1 MQKLLLSTIAAVLL
15 VGCGES
21 QQSAAPPEAKP
32 EPPTAKVPDIS
43 IHKAA
48 YDGNIEVVKQH
59 LAAGTDVNEKNLSK
73 FTALHF
79 ATSRGNDDIIELL
92 IKAGADINSKNKDGE
107 TPRDLSEHEG
117 IADLLGN
124 NGGIYGTLHGAAMNG
139 DIDSIKK
146 LIEGEADVNAKAHAE
161 SRTPLHYAALRG
173 DKEIVDLLIQNGA
186 KLNVIDGEG
195 LSVLDMSYI
204 SNLIPDH
211 LLRQGAKTAEELKAE
226 GK

>member
-1 MQKLLLSTIAAVLL
+1 MKQLLITIAAVML

-21 QQSAAPPEAKP
+21 QQPTTSPESATTKA
-32 EPPTAKVPDIS
+32 PDIS
-43 IHKAA
+43 IHEAA
-48 YDGNIEVVKQH
+48 YTGNIEAVKRH
-59 LAAGTDVNEKNLSK
+59 LAAGMDVNEKNLSK

-79 ATSRGNDDIIELL
+79 AASGGDDDVIELL

-117 IADLLGN
+117 IADLLGS
-124 NGGIYGTLHGAAMNG
+124 NGGIYGTLHGATING

-146 LIEGEADVNAKAHAE
+146 LIEGGADVNTKAHAE

-195 LSVLDMSYI
+195 LSVLDTSYI
-204 SNLIPDH
+204 SNLIPEH
-211 LLRQGAKTAEELKAE
+211 LRKHGAKTAEELKAE